1 MVRADKG
8 QNTVGRT
15 PTVEYLT
22 SDIVPIRST
31 LCDYLVVMLIVACK
45 TYIFWCFCLPCEP
58 CGVFFGQPVEREQ
71 QREREQQQQEQ
82 FVLGRPH
89 QEIQGNVSSYYS

>member
-15 PTVEYLT
+15 LTVEYLT
-22 SDIVPIRST
+22 SDIIPIRST

-45 TYIFWCFCLPCEP
+45 TYIF
-58 CGVFFGQPVEREQ
+58 
-71 QREREQQQQEQ
+71 
-82 FVLGRPH
+82 
-89 QEIQGNVSSYYS
+89 